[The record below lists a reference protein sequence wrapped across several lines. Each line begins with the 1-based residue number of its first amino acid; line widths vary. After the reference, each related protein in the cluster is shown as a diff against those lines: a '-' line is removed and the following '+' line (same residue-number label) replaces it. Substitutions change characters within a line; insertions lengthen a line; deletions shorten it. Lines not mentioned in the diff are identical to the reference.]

1 MIQPSMIPGM
11 MILKLQT
18 LFLIAQY
25 PVTASELSSAR
36 TNPAIKLLVYPDQ
49 DPPHLYTNPLPNT
62 HSQRYQAN
70 RQTNRQ
76 AHRQTHRQAH
86 RQAHR
91 QTNRPAKHNCS
102 LLEEILTTILN
113 EKKKKLRRLL
123 GKTNGVKNRPNRYN
137 LPQSTYKNNVPT
149 YIKSSP
155 TNTNL
160 GPTYSPIPSLPTPQP
175 TTATVLDYTIK
186 HSYTSPEN
194 PIQVIPGITPYN
206 PPRPWYSSRPL
217 PNTLPQT
224 GYRNNNLNPSRQPPR
239 SMNQIFRDVLNAKRN
254 ILNKLVNKNTRRP
267 ASYPSHPT
275 QHIVPYPVS
284 FQPPPFNYNR
294 IPAMHDSSYTFGKYC
309 IF

>member
-1 MIQPSMIPGM
+1 MVPRMITMM
-11 MILKLQT
+11 MILIIT
-18 LFLIAQY
+18 PY
-25 PVTASELSSAR
+25 PLTASDSSSAR
-36 TNPAIKLLVYPDQ
+36 TNDPAMQLLVYPGQ
-49 DPPHLYTNPLPNT
+49 AAPLANT
-62 HSQRYQAN
+62 PSQRYQA
-70 RQTNRQ
+70 Q
-76 AHRQTHRQAH
+76 
-86 RQAHR
+86 R
-91 QTNRPAKHNCS
+91 QTNRPGKHSCS

-160 GPTYSPIPSLPTPQP
+160 GPTYTPIPSLPTPQP

-186 HSYTSPEN
+186 HSYTNPEN

-284 FQPPPFNYNR
+284 FQPAPFNYNR
-294 IPAMHDSSYTFGKYC
+294 IPTMHDSSYTYGKYC
-309 IF
+309 IFLYSNVEVVTK